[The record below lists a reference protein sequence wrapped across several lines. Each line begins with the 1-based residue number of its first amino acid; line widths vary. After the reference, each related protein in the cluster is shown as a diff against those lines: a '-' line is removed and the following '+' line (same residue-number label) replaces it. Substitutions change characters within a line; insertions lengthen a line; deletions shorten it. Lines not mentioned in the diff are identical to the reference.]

1 MFSFV
6 QRFQNVSNHAFSL
19 GIVMVVFIMASSYY
33 QLVNNNAFSLP
44 SDIENVKTLIN
55 VRTSRYFGSQKG
67 KPKENMKIKF
77 DLNTDLTPLFNWNT
91 KQVFVYL
98 TAEYNSS
105 GKIASEVT
113 FWDKIIKSK
122 ENAVIKVNDLRS
134 KYSIWDIEDTR
145 FDNKDL
151 VFKLHWNIQPW
162 VGLLTYGETVGN
174 HTLTVENTEKI

>member
-1 MFSFV
+1 M
-6 QRFQNVSNHAFSL
+6 
-19 GIVMVVFIMASSYY
+19 
-33 QLVNNNAFSLP
+33 
-44 SDIENVKTLIN
+44 DIEA
-55 VRTSRYFGSQKG
+55 
-67 KPKENMKIKF
+67 
-77 DLNTDLTPLFNWNT
+77 
-91 KQVFVYL
+91 VFVYL